1 MQEDEKEQARRSAA
15 VDKER
20 KDLEREESRRKKE
33 NERESKERQRLEELQ
48 SKEKNKLI
56 LKFTKEKR
64 KSESVDR
71 NKIRA
76 LYRKD
81 FTADLKRIRG
91 EACASVLQHFDEE
104 ETLQEQAERTQSTVA
119 SAEEEE
125 NACPEEHSPLDEF
138 FESIPTCE
146 SIFLPIKMNPPSCS
160 SSPPC
165 MSLNN
170 GNHDAKTYGMA
181 ANNCSENQRTEQKN
195 DGNKEVEDRNRGSGD
210 FVSDVIWDDVFQT
223 ANCLSVFNNF
233 LQLQMP
239 LKLDILI
246 GKVVSVT
253 QAGVAC
259 HERTL
264 QSVLNKRSDMI
275 MAVKDEIIDEQND
288 SPLSS
293 METSSCSVGE
303 EMRIETKEEI
313 SEETIMGTKEEISE
327 VIKEEME
334 IDDKIKEENVNTADT
349 NVEKAL
355 TDEFLK
361 SEDTIID
368 CIQSEE
374 VKSEDTGES
383 ESKEIKQP
391 EESNES
397 PMEIE
402 GEHSSGVEISD
413 SGEVLFFISANHND
427 FLSNHL
433 DTYLFVFEIFF
444 LVQIAF
450 IFITLF
456 IILPLLPLLFLPLLH
471 LFFPPLLSSSFS
483 SSLSSSTFSFL
494 FFLPLH
500 FPLFLPFLS
509 SFLSSSFS
517 SSLSS
522 SFSFSCFCLQAF
534 DLPSLLES
542 LADMDRLH
550 LCLIN
555 NLTGDL
561 HSILDLG
568 IHYLFWPFLD
578 SNYMT
583 NTDITA

>member
-1 MQEDEKEQARRSAA
+1 MYLQEDEKEQARRSAA

-125 NACPEEHSPLDEF
+125 NACPEERSPLDEF
-138 FESIPTCE
+138 FELIPTCE
-146 SIFLPIKMNPPSCS
+146 SIFLPTKMNLPSYS
-160 SSPPC
+160 LSTPC

-170 GNHDAKTYGMA
+170 GNHDAKTYGMT

-210 FVSDVIWDDVFQT
+210 FASDVIWDDVFQT

-275 MAVKDEIIDEQND
+275 MAVKDEKIDEQND

-303 EMRIETKEEI
+303 EMRIGTKLEI

-327 VIKEEME
+327 VVKEEME

-383 ESKEIKQP
+383 ESKGIKQP

-433 DTYLFVFEIFF
+433 DTCLFVFEIFF

-471 LFFPPLLSSSFS
+471 LFFPPLLLLFC
-483 SSLSSSTFSFL
+483 LPLLLHL

>member
-125 NACPEEHSPLDEF
+125 SACPEEHSPLDEF

-146 SIFLPIKMNPPSCS
+146 SIFLPTKMNPPSCS
-160 SSPPC
+160 SSAPF

-170 GNHDAKTYGMA
+170 GNHDTKTYGMT

-195 DGNKEVEDRNRGSGD
+195 DDNKEVEDRNRSSGD

-275 MAVKDEIIDEQND
+275 MAVKDEIIDVQND

-303 EMRIETKEEI
+303 EMRIGTKEEI

-327 VIKEEME
+327 VVKEEME
-334 IDDKIKEENVNTADT
+334 IDDKIKEEMEIDDKIKVENVNTADT
-349 NVEKAL
+349 NVEKAF

-383 ESKEIKQP
+383 ESKGIKQP

-427 FLSNHL
+427 FLSNHF
-433 DTYLFVFEIFF
+433 DTCLFVFEIFF
-444 LVQIAF
+444 LVQISF

-456 IILPLLPLLFLPLLH
+456 IILPLLPLLFLPLLL

-483 SSLSSSTFSFL
+483 SSLSTSLSS
-494 FFLPLH
+494 
-500 FPLFLPFLS
+500 FLS
-509 SFLSSSFS
+509 SFLSSPP
-517 SSLSS
+517 SSLPPFLPPSP
-522 SFSFSCFCLQAF
+522 
-534 DLPSLLES
+534 LPSLS
-542 LADMDRLH
+542 PAFACRP
-550 LCLIN
+550 LIFPP
-555 NLTGDL
+555 
-561 HSILDLG
+561 S
-568 IHYLFWPFLD
+568 
-578 SNYMT
+578 
-583 NTDITA
+583 